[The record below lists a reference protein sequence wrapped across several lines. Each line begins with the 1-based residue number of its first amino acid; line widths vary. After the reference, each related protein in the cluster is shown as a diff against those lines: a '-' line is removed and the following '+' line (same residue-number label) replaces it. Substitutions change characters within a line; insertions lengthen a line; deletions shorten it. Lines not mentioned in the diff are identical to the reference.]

1 MILMEQLTFKV
12 LEFEGPLDLLEHL
25 IKRNK
30 LDICN
35 ISLIAITDQYIEY
48 INSMQEMDL
57 DISSDFL
64 VVATDLLYIKSK
76 ALLPKHEEEEDP
88 EALANSLTEALK
100 QRRRMKL
107 ISERFKTM
115 QFDGTYYFFK
125 EAEELP
131 KPEKKE
137 PVRIDHASIEK
148 LYDAFLT
155 ILEKT
160 ERRAPP
166 PKDSFE
172 GIVGREPVSVKK
184 RATGLVSKLRQTKK
198 LSFADAFEGTNGKN
212 EIVAT
217 FLAILELMKLNH
229 IFVYDE
235 DGEVML
241 SLGEKADE
249 ELEYNFE

>member
-1 MILMEQLTFKV
+1 MEQLTFK
-12 LEFEGPLDLLEHL
+12 LTDFEGPLDLLEHL

-48 INSMQEMDL
+48 INAMQEMDL

-64 VVATDLLYIKSK
+64 VVATELLYIKSK

-125 EAEELP
+125 DAEEIP
-131 KPEKKE
+131 KPEVKE
-137 PVRIDHASIEK
+137 PVRIEHASIDK

-172 GIVGREPVSVKK
+172 GIVGREPASVKK
-184 RATGLVSKLRQTKK
+184 RATGLVAKLRESKK
-198 LSFADAFEGTNGKN
+198 ISFAGAVEGANNKN

-229 IFVYDE
+229 IYVYDE
-235 DGEVML
+235 DGQVMM
-241 SLGEKADE
+241 SLGDKADE

>member
-1 MILMEQLTFKV
+1 MEQLTFKT
-12 LEFEGPLDLLEHL
+12 EQFEGPLDLLEHL

-48 INSMQEMDL
+48 ISTMQEMDL
-57 DISSDFL
+57 DVSSDFL

-107 ISERFKTM
+107 ISEKFKVM
-115 QFDGTYYFFK
+115 QYDGSYYFFK
-125 EAEELP
+125 DAEKIP
-131 KPEKKE
+131 KAENPDTK
-137 PVRIDHASIEK
+137 RIDHGSIDK
-148 LYDAFLT
+148 LYNAFLT

-160 ERRAPP
+160 ERRMPP
-166 PKDSFE
+166 PKDNFE
-172 GIVGREPVSVKK
+172 GIVGREPASVKK
-184 RATGLVSKLRQTKK
+184 KATGLVTRLRKSQKITF
-198 LSFADAFEGTNGKN
+198 SQAFEEAQHKN
-212 EIVAT
+212 EIVAI

-229 IFVYDE
+229 IYVYD
-235 DGEVML
+235 DDKGNLML
-241 SLGEKADE
+241 SLGEKSDE

>member
-1 MILMEQLTFKV
+1 MEELKLSLQ
-12 LEFEGPLDLLEHL
+12 EFEGPLDLLEHL

-30 LDICN
+30 LDICS
-35 ISLIAITDQYIEY
+35 ISLIAITEQYIEY
-48 INSMQEMDL
+48 VNKMQEKNL
-57 DISSDFL
+57 DVSSDFL
-64 VVATDLLYIKSK
+64 VVATELLYIKSK

-115 QFDGTYYFFK
+115 QYDGTYYFFK
-125 EAEELP
+125 EAERIPKAKQERTSLP
-131 KPEKKE
+131 EHIA
-137 PVRIDHASIEK
+137 VDR
-148 LYDAFLT
+148 LYEAFLT

-172 GIVGREPVSVKK
+172 GIVGREPASVKK
-184 RATGLVSKLRQTKK
+184 RATGLVTRLRSTKK
-198 LSFADAFEGTNGKN
+198 ISFVNAFEGAAHKN

-229 IFVYDE
+229 IHVYDE
-235 DGEVML
+235 DGQVMI

-249 ELEYNFE
+249 TYEYNFE

>member
-1 MILMEQLTFKV
+1 MEQLTFK
-12 LEFEGPLDLLEHL
+12 LSEFEGPLDLLEHL

-48 INSMQEMDL
+48 INTMQEMDL
-57 DISSDFL
+57 EISSDFL

-88 EALANSLTEALK
+88 EALANSLTEALR

-125 EAEELP
+125 EAEAIP

-137 PVRIDHASIEK
+137 IVRIDHASIEK

-184 RATGLVSKLRQTKK
+184 RATSLVSRLRTNKK
-198 LSFADAFEGTNGKN
+198 ISFANAFEGASHKN

-229 IFVYDE
+229 IYVYDE

>member
-1 MILMEQLTFKV
+1 MEQLTFKV
-12 LEFEGPLDLLEHL
+12 SDFEGPLDLLEHL

-48 INSMQEMDL
+48 INAMQEMDL

-125 EAEELP
+125 DAEELP

-137 PVRIDHASIEK
+137 PVRIDHASIDK

-160 ERRAPP
+160 ERRSPP

-184 RATGLVSKLRQTKK
+184 RATGLVSKLRQNKK
-198 LSFADAFEGTNGKN
+198 ISFASAFEGSTHKN

-229 IFVYDE
+229 IHVYDE
-235 DGEVML
+235 DGQVML

>member
-1 MILMEQLTFKV
+1 MEQLTFKV
-12 LEFEGPLDLLEHL
+12 SDFEGPLDLLEHL

-48 INSMQEMDL
+48 INAMQEMDL

-125 EAEELP
+125 DAEELP

-137 PVRIDHASIEK
+137 PVRIDHASIDK

-184 RATGLVSKLRQTKK
+184 RATGLVSKLRQNKK
-198 LSFADAFEGTNGKN
+198 ISFTNAFEGATHKN

-229 IFVYDE
+229 IHVYDE
-235 DGEVML
+235 DGQVML

>member
-1 MILMEQLTFKV
+1 MEQLTFKV
-12 LEFEGPLDLLEHL
+12 AEFEGPLDLLEHL

-48 INSMQEMDL
+48 LNSMQKMDL
-57 DISSDFL
+57 EVSSDFL

-125 EAEELP
+125 EAEDIP
-131 KPEKKE
+131 KSETKE
-137 PVRIDHASIEK
+137 PMRIEHASIDK

-166 PKDSFE
+166 PKESFE
-172 GIVGREPVSVKK
+172 GIVGREPASVKMK
-184 RATGLVSKLRQTKK
+184 ATGLVSKLREKKK
-198 LSFADAFEGTNGKN
+198 LSFVGAFEGATHKN

-229 IFVYDE
+229 IYVYDE
-235 DGEVML
+235 DGQVMI

-249 ELEYNFE
+249 EMEYNFE

>member
-1 MILMEQLTFKV
+1 MEQITFKV
-12 LEFEGPLDLLEHL
+12 SEFEGPLDLLEHL

-48 INSMQEMDL
+48 INTMQEMDL
-57 DISSDFL
+57 EISSDFL

-88 EALANSLTEALK
+88 EALANSLTEALR

-125 EAEELP
+125 DAEDIP

-137 PVRIDHASIEK
+137 PVRIDHASIDK
-148 LYDAFLT
+148 LYDAFLN

-166 PKDSFE
+166 PKESFD

-184 RATGLVSKLRQTKK
+184 RATSLVSRLRTNKK
-198 LSFADAFEGTNGKN
+198 ISFALAFEGVSHKN

-229 IFVYDE
+229 IYVYDE

-249 ELEYNFE
+249 DLEYNFE

>member
-1 MILMEQLTFKV
+1 MEQLTFKV

-212 EIVAT
+212 EIVAK
-217 FLAILELMKLNH
+217 F
-229 IFVYDE
+229 
-235 DGEVML
+235 
-241 SLGEKADE
+241 
-249 ELEYNFE
+249 